1 MSSVIAIVGRPNVG
15 KSTLFNILTGS
26 KSAIVADSSGLTRDR
41 QYGNVKNSSLVLID
55 TGGISLEE
63 SDMSEAIK
71 SQTENAIQE
80 SDHIF
85 FIVDAIDGLLPL
97 DEVIADLLR
106 KQNKRITLIINKVD
120 NNKIDSYSN
129 EFDKLGFSESLKV
142 SSAHNIGFS
151 ELKTILNELEDSDEI
166 NESYS
171 FTETLKISIIGRPN
185 AGKSTLVNQL
195 LGEDRVLVSP
205 ISGTTRDS
213 IEVPYKSNSNEIT
226 LIDTAGMRRKRSIKD
241 ETEKFSVSKSVEAI
255 KKANVVILLIDSSE
269 NIVDQ
274 DIHLLGLTLTIG
286 RPVVIA
292 ANKLDIL
299 DKEKKIVLENNINRK
314 IRFAQYLKPHFI
326 SAKKGTG
333 VKKLLRKAE
342 EAYNTS
348 IKELDT
354 SALNKIL
361 KDAVFNQQPS
371 MSGRFRPKLR
381 YVHAGGKNP
390 PKIVIHG
397 NNLKELKDS
406 YTKYLENFFREK
418 LNLGETPLSIRYK
431 EQSNPFRN
439 KPNKLTD
446 RQIKK
451 RKRIVKRRKK

>member
-26 KSAIVADSSGLTRDR
+26 RSAIVADFSGLTRDR
-41 QYGNVKNSSLVLID
+41 KYGNVKDSSLVLID
-55 TGGISLEE
+55 TGGISMED

-71 SQTENAIQE
+71 KQTENAIE
-80 SDHIF
+80 EADSIF
-85 FIVDAIDGLLPL
+85 FIVDAIEGLLPL

-120 NNKIDSYSN
+120 NNKIESYST
-129 EFDKLGFSESLKV
+129 EFDKLGFAESIKV
-142 SSAHNIGFS
+142 SAAHNIGLS
-151 ELKTILNELEDSDEI
+151 DIRTILNDFEDSEEVI
-166 NESYS
+166 ESS
-171 FTETLKISIIGRPN
+171 ISTDSLKISIIGRPN

-195 LGEDRVLVSP
+195 LGEERVLVSP
-205 ISGTTRDS
+205 ESGTTRDS
-213 IEVPYKSNSNEIT
+213 IEVPLKANSKEIT
-226 LIDTAGMRRKRSIKD
+226 LIDTAGMRRKRSIKE
-241 ETEKFSVSKSVEAI
+241 ETEKFSVSKSVESI
-255 KKANVVILLIDSSE
+255 KKANVVILLLDSSE
-269 NIVDQ
+269 DIVDQ

-299 DKEKKIVLENNINRK
+299 SKERKVELENNINRK
-314 IRFAQYLKPHFI
+314 IRFAQYLEPHFI

-342 EAYNTS
+342 KAYNTS

-354 SALNKIL
+354 SVLNKVL
-361 KDAVFNQQPS
+361 KEAVFNQQPS

-406 YTKYLENFFREK
+406 YTKYLENFFRNK
-418 LNLGETPLSIRYK
+418 LSLGETPLSILYK
-431 EQSNPFRN
+431 EQSNPFKN

>member
-120 NNKIDSYSN
+120 NNKIDSYSS

-151 ELKTILNELEDSDEI
+151 ELKTILNELEDSDVI

>member
-26 KSAIVADSSGLTRDR
+26 RSAIVADFSGLTRDR
-41 QYGNVKNSSLVLID
+41 KYGNVKDSTLVLID
-55 TGGISLEE
+55 TGGISMED

-71 SQTENAIQE
+71 KQTENAIE
-80 SDHIF
+80 EADSIF
-85 FIVDAIDGLLPL
+85 FIVDAIEGLLPL
-97 DEVIADLLR
+97 DEVIADSLR

-120 NNKIDSYSN
+120 NNKIESYST
-129 EFDKLGFSESLKV
+129 EFDKLGFTESIRV
-142 SSAHNIGFS
+142 SAAHNIGLS
-151 ELKTILNELEDSDEI
+151 DIRSTLNDFEDSEEVI
-166 NESYS
+166 ESS
-171 FTETLKISIIGRPN
+171 ISTDSLKISIIGRPN

-195 LGEDRVLVSP
+195 LGEERVLVSP
-205 ISGTTRDS
+205 ESGTTRDS
-213 IEVPYKSNSNEIT
+213 IEVPLKANSKEIT
-226 LIDTAGMRRKRSIKD
+226 LIDTAGMRRKRSIKE
-241 ETEKFSVSKSVEAI
+241 ETEKFSVSKSVESI
-255 KKANVVILLIDSSE
+255 KKANVVILLLDSSE
-269 NIVDQ
+269 DIVDQ

-299 DKEKKIVLENNINRK
+299 TKERKVELENNINRK
-314 IRFAQYLKPHFI
+314 IRFAQYLEPHFI

-342 EAYNTS
+342 KAYNTS

-354 SALNKIL
+354 SILNKVL
-361 KDAVFNQQPS
+361 KEAVFNQQPS

-406 YTKYLENFFREK
+406 YTKYLENFFRNK
-418 LNLGETPLSIRYK
+418 LSLGETPLSILYK
-431 EQSNPFRN
+431 EQSNPFKN

>member
-26 KSAIVADSSGLTRDR
+26 RSAIVADFSGLTRDR
-41 QYGNVKNSSLVLID
+41 KYGNVKDSSLVLID
-55 TGGISLEE
+55 TGGISMED

-71 SQTENAIQE
+71 KQTENAIE
-80 SDHIF
+80 EADSIF
-85 FIVDAIDGLLPL
+85 FIVDAIEGLLPL
-97 DEVIADLLR
+97 DEEIADLLR

-120 NNKIDSYSN
+120 NNKIESYSM
-129 EFDKLGFSESLKV
+129 EFDKLGFTESIRV
-142 SSAHNIGFS
+142 SAAHNIGLS
-151 ELKTILNELEDSDEI
+151 DIRSTLNDFEDSEEVI
-166 NESYS
+166 ESS
-171 FTETLKISIIGRPN
+171 ISTDSLKISIIGRPN

-195 LGEDRVLVSP
+195 LGEERVLVSP
-205 ISGTTRDS
+205 ESGTTRDS
-213 IEVPYKSNSNEIT
+213 IEVPLKANLKEIT
-226 LIDTAGMRRKRSIKD
+226 LIDTAGIRRKRSIKE
-241 ETEKFSVSKSVEAI
+241 ETEKFSVSKSVESI
-255 KKANVVILLIDSSE
+255 KKANVVILLLDSSE
-269 NIVDQ
+269 DIVDQ

-299 DKEKKIVLENNINRK
+299 TKERKVELENNINRK
-314 IRFAQYLKPHFI
+314 IRFAQYLEPHFI

-342 EAYNTS
+342 KAYNTS

-354 SALNKIL
+354 SVLNKVL
-361 KDAVFNQQPS
+361 KEAVFNQQPS

-406 YTKYLENFFREK
+406 YTKYLENFFRNK
-418 LNLGETPLSIRYK
+418 LSLGETPLSILYK
-431 EQSNPFRN
+431 EQSNPFKN

>member
-26 KSAIVADSSGLTRDR
+26 RSAIVADFSGLTRDR
-41 QYGNVKNSSLVLID
+41 KYGNVKDSTLVLID
-55 TGGISLEE
+55 TGGISMED

-71 SQTENAIQE
+71 KQTENAIE
-80 SDHIF
+80 EADSIF
-85 FIVDAIDGLLPL
+85 FIVDAIEGLLPL
-97 DEVIADLLR
+97 DEVIADSLR
-106 KQNKRITLIINKVD
+106 KQNKRITLIVNKVD
-120 NNKIDSYSN
+120 NNKIESYST
-129 EFDKLGFSESLKV
+129 EFDKLGFTESIRV
-142 SSAHNIGFS
+142 SAAHNIGLS
-151 ELKTILNELEDSDEI
+151 DIRSTLNDFEDSEEVI
-166 NESYS
+166 ESS
-171 FTETLKISIIGRPN
+171 ISTDSLKISIIGRPN

-195 LGEDRVLVSP
+195 LGEERVLVSP
-205 ISGTTRDS
+205 ESGTTRDS
-213 IEVPYKSNSNEIT
+213 IEVPMKANSKEIT
-226 LIDTAGMRRKRSIKD
+226 LIDTAGMRRKRSIKE
-241 ETEKFSVSKSVEAI
+241 ETEKFSVSKSVESI
-255 KKANVVILLIDSSE
+255 KKANVVILLLDSSE
-269 NIVDQ
+269 DIVDQ

-299 DKEKKIVLENNINRK
+299 TKERKVELENNINRK
-314 IRFAQYLKPHFI
+314 IRFAQYLEPHFI

-342 EAYNTS
+342 KAYNTS

-354 SALNKIL
+354 SVLNKVL
-361 KDAVFNQQPS
+361 KEAVFNQQPS

-406 YTKYLENFFREK
+406 YTKYLENFFRSK
-418 LNLGETPLSIRYK
+418 LRLGETPLSILYK
-431 EQSNPFRN
+431 EQSNPFKN

>member
-26 KSAIVADSSGLTRDR
+26 RSAIVADFSGLTRDR
-41 QYGNVKNSSLVLID
+41 KYGNVKDSSLVLID
-55 TGGISLEE
+55 TGGISMEDT
-63 SDMSEAIK
+63 DMSEAIK
-71 SQTENAIQE
+71 KQTENAIE
-80 SDHIF
+80 EADSIF
-85 FIVDAIDGLLPL
+85 FIVDAIEGLLPL

-120 NNKIDSYSN
+120 NNKIEGYST
-129 EFDKLGFSESLKV
+129 EFDKLGFAETIRV
-142 SSAHNIGFS
+142 SAAHNIGLS
-151 ELKTILNELEDSDEI
+151 DIRTILNDFEDSQEVI
-166 NESYS
+166 ESS
-171 FTETLKISIIGRPN
+171 ISTDSLKISIIGRPN

-195 LGEDRVLVSP
+195 LGEERVLVSP
-205 ISGTTRDS
+205 ESGTTRDS
-213 IEVPYKSNSNEIT
+213 IEVPLKANSKEIT
-226 LIDTAGMRRKRSIKD
+226 LIDTAGMRRKRSIKE
-241 ETEKFSVSKSVEAI
+241 ETEKFSVSKSVESI
-255 KKANVVILLIDSSE
+255 KKANVVILLLDSSE
-269 NIVDQ
+269 DIVDQ

-299 DKEKKIVLENNINRK
+299 SKERKVELENNINRK
-314 IRFAQYLKPHFI
+314 IRFAQYLEPHFI

-342 EAYNTS
+342 RAYNTS

-354 SALNKIL
+354 SVLNKVL
-361 KDAVFNQQPS
+361 KEAVFNQQPS

-381 YVHAGGKNP
+381 YAHAGGKNP

-406 YTKYLENFFREK
+406 YTKYLENFFRNK
-418 LNLGETPLSIRYK
+418 LSLGETPLSILYK
-431 EQSNPFRN
+431 EQSNPFKN

>member
-26 KSAIVADSSGLTRDR
+26 RSAIVADFSGLTRDR
-41 QYGNVKNSSLVLID
+41 KYGNVKDSSLVLID
-55 TGGISLEE
+55 TGGISMED
-63 SDMSEAIK
+63 SDMSEAIEK
-71 SQTENAIQE
+71 QTENAIE
-80 SDHIF
+80 EADSIF
-85 FIVDAIDGLLPL
+85 FIVDAIEGLLPL

-120 NNKIDSYSN
+120 NNKIESYST
-129 EFDKLGFSESLKV
+129 EFDKLGFTESIRV
-142 SSAHNIGFS
+142 SAAHNIGLS
-151 ELKTILNELEDSDEI
+151 DIRSTLNDFEDSEEVI
-166 NESYS
+166 ESS
-171 FTETLKISIIGRPN
+171 ISTDSLKISIIGRPN

-195 LGEDRVLVSP
+195 LGEERVLVSP
-205 ISGTTRDS
+205 ESGTTRDS
-213 IEVPYKSNSNEIT
+213 IEVPLKANSKEIT
-226 LIDTAGMRRKRSIKD
+226 LIDTAGMRRKRSIKE
-241 ETEKFSVSKSVEAI
+241 ETEKFSVSKSVESI
-255 KKANVVILLIDSSE
+255 KKANVVILLLDSSE
-269 NIVDQ
+269 DIVDQ

-299 DKEKKIVLENNINRK
+299 TKERKVELENNINRK
-314 IRFAQYLKPHFI
+314 IRFAQYLEPHFI

-342 EAYNTS
+342 KAYNTS

-354 SALNKIL
+354 SVLNKVL
-361 KDAVFNQQPS
+361 KEAVFNQQPS

-406 YTKYLENFFREK
+406 YTKYLENFFRNK
-418 LNLGETPLSIRYK
+418 LSLGETPLSILYK
-431 EQSNPFRN
+431 EQSNPFKN

>member
-26 KSAIVADSSGLTRDR
+26 RSAIVADFSGLTRDR
-41 QYGNVKNSSLVLID
+41 KYGNVKDSSLVLID
-55 TGGISLEE
+55 TGGISMEDT
-63 SDMSEAIK
+63 DMSEAIK
-71 SQTENAIQE
+71 KQTENAIE
-80 SDHIF
+80 EADSIF
-85 FIVDAIDGLLPL
+85 FIVDAIEGLLPL

-120 NNKIDSYSN
+120 NNKIEGYST
-129 EFDKLGFSESLKV
+129 EFDKLGFAETIRV
-142 SSAHNIGFS
+142 SAAHNIGLS
-151 ELKTILNELEDSDEI
+151 DIRTILNDFEDSQEVI
-166 NESYS
+166 ESS
-171 FTETLKISIIGRPN
+171 ISTDSLKISIIGRPN

-195 LGEDRVLVSP
+195 LGEERVLVSP
-205 ISGTTRDS
+205 ESGTTRDS
-213 IEVPYKSNSNEIT
+213 IEVPLKANSKEIT
-226 LIDTAGMRRKRSIKD
+226 LIDTAGMRRKRSIKE
-241 ETEKFSVSKSVEAI
+241 ETEKFSVSKSVESI
-255 KKANVVILLIDSSE
+255 KKANVVILLLDSSE
-269 NIVDQ
+269 DIVDQ
-274 DIHLLGLTLTIG
+274 DIHLLDLTLTIG

-299 DKEKKIVLENNINRK
+299 SKERKVELENNINRK
-314 IRFAQYLKPHFI
+314 IRFAQYLEPHFI

-342 EAYNTS
+342 KAYNTS

-354 SALNKIL
+354 SVLNKVL
-361 KDAVFNQQPS
+361 KEAVFNQQPS

-381 YVHAGGKNP
+381 YAHAGGKNP

-406 YTKYLENFFREK
+406 YTKYLENFFRNK
-418 LNLGETPLSIRYK
+418 LSLGETPLSILYK
-431 EQSNPFRN
+431 EQTNPFKN

>member
-1 MSSVIAIVGRPNVG
+1 MSSVIAIVGLPNVG

-120 NNKIDSYSN
+120 NNKIDSYSS

-166 NESYS
+166 NESFS

>member
-26 KSAIVADSSGLTRDR
+26 RSAIVADFSGLTRDR
-41 QYGNVKNSSLVLID
+41 KYGNVKDSSLVLID
-55 TGGISLEE
+55 TGGISMEDT
-63 SDMSEAIK
+63 DMSEAIK
-71 SQTENAIQE
+71 KQTENAIE
-80 SDHIF
+80 EADSIF
-85 FIVDAIDGLLPL
+85 FIVDAIEGLLPL

-120 NNKIDSYSN
+120 NNKIEGYST
-129 EFDKLGFSESLKV
+129 EFDKLGFAETIRV
-142 SSAHNIGFS
+142 SAAHNIGLS
-151 ELKTILNELEDSDEI
+151 DIRTILNDFEDSQEVI
-166 NESYS
+166 ESS
-171 FTETLKISIIGRPN
+171 ISTDSLKISIIGRPN

-195 LGEDRVLVSP
+195 LGEERVLVSP
-205 ISGTTRDS
+205 ESGTTRDS
-213 IEVPYKSNSNEIT
+213 IEVPLKANSKEIT
-226 LIDTAGMRRKRSIKD
+226 LIDTAGMRRKRSIKE
-241 ETEKFSVSKSVEAI
+241 ETEKFSVSKSVESI
-255 KKANVVILLIDSSE
+255 KKANVVILLLDSSE
-269 NIVDQ
+269 DIVDQ

-299 DKEKKIVLENNINRK
+299 SKERKVELENNINRK
-314 IRFAQYLKPHFI
+314 IRFAQYLEPHFI

-342 EAYNTS
+342 KAYNTS

-354 SALNKIL
+354 SVLNKVL
-361 KDAVFNQQPS
+361 KEAVFNQQPS

-381 YVHAGGKNP
+381 YAHAGGKNP

-406 YTKYLENFFREK
+406 YTKYLENFFRNK
-418 LNLGETPLSIRYK
+418 LSLGETPLSILYK
-431 EQSNPFRN
+431 EQSNPFKN

-451 RKRIVKRRKK
+451 RKRLVKRKKK

>member
-26 KSAIVADSSGLTRDR
+26 RSAIVADFSGLTRDR
-41 QYGNVKNSSLVLID
+41 KYGNVKDSTLVLID
-55 TGGISLEE
+55 TGGISMED

-71 SQTENAIQE
+71 KQTENAIE
-80 SDHIF
+80 EADSIF
-85 FIVDAIDGLLPL
+85 FIVDAIEGLLPL
-97 DEVIADLLR
+97 DEVIADSLR

-120 NNKIDSYSN
+120 NNKIESYST
-129 EFDKLGFSESLKV
+129 EFDKLGFTESIRV
-142 SSAHNIGFS
+142 SAAHNIGLS
-151 ELKTILNELEDSDEI
+151 DIRSTLNDFEDSEEVI
-166 NESYS
+166 ESS
-171 FTETLKISIIGRPN
+171 ISTDSLKISIIGRPN

-195 LGEDRVLVSP
+195 LGEERVLVSP
-205 ISGTTRDS
+205 ESGTTRDS
-213 IEVPYKSNSNEIT
+213 IEVPLKANSKEIT
-226 LIDTAGMRRKRSIKD
+226 LIDTAGMRRKRSIKE
-241 ETEKFSVSKSVEAI
+241 ETEKFSVSKSVESI
-255 KKANVVILLIDSSE
+255 KKANVVILLLDSSE
-269 NIVDQ
+269 DIVDQ

-299 DKEKKIVLENNINRK
+299 TKERKVELENNINRK
-314 IRFAQYLKPHFI
+314 IRFAQYLEPHFI

-342 EAYNTS
+342 KAYNTS

-354 SALNKIL
+354 SVLNKVL
-361 KDAVFNQQPS
+361 KEAVFNQQPS

-406 YTKYLENFFREK
+406 YTKYLENFFRNK
-418 LNLGETPLSIRYK
+418 LSLGETPLSILYK
-431 EQSNPFRN
+431 EQSNPFKN

-451 RKRIVKRRKK
+451 RKRLVKRRTK

>member
-26 KSAIVADSSGLTRDR
+26 RSAIVADFSGLTRDR
-41 QYGNVKNSSLVLID
+41 KYGNVKDSSLVLID
-55 TGGISLEE
+55 TGGISMED

-71 SQTENAIQE
+71 KQTENAIE
-80 SDHIF
+80 EADSIF
-85 FIVDAIDGLLPL
+85 FIVDAIEGLLPL

-120 NNKIDSYSN
+120 NNKIESYSA
-129 EFDKLGFSESLKV
+129 EFDKLGFTESIKV
-142 SSAHNIGFS
+142 SAAHNIGLS
-151 ELKTILNELEDSDEI
+151 DIRTMLNDLEDSEEVI
-166 NESYS
+166 ESS
-171 FTETLKISIIGRPN
+171 VSTDSLKISIIGRPN

-195 LGEDRVLVSP
+195 LGEERVLVSP
-205 ISGTTRDS
+205 ESGTTRDS
-213 IEVPYKSNSNEIT
+213 IEVPFKSNSKEIT
-226 LIDTAGMRRKRSIKD
+226 LIDTAGMRRKRSIKE
-241 ETEKFSVSKSVEAI
+241 ETEKFSVSKSVESI
-255 KKANVVILLIDSSE
+255 KKANVVILLLDSSE

-299 DKEKKIVLENNINRK
+299 SEERKIELENNINRK
-314 IRFAQYLKPHFI
+314 IRFAQYLEPHFI

-342 EAYNTS
+342 KAYYTS

-354 SALNKIL
+354 SVLNKVL
-361 KDAVFNQQPS
+361 KEAVFNQQPS

-381 YVHAGGKNP
+381 YAHAGGKNP

-406 YTKYLENFFREK
+406 YTKYLENFFRNK
-418 LNLGETPLSIRYK
+418 LSLGETPLAILYK
-431 EQSNPFRN
+431 EQSNPFKN

>member
-26 KSAIVADSSGLTRDR
+26 RSAIVADFSGLTRDR
-41 QYGNVKNSSLVLID
+41 KYGNVKDSSLVLID
-55 TGGISLEE
+55 TGGISMEDT
-63 SDMSEAIK
+63 DMSEAIK
-71 SQTENAIQE
+71 KQTENAIE
-80 SDHIF
+80 EADSIF
-85 FIVDAIDGLLPL
+85 FIVDAIEGLLPL

-120 NNKIDSYSN
+120 NNKIEGYST
-129 EFDKLGFSESLKV
+129 EFDKLGFAETIRV
-142 SSAHNIGFS
+142 SAAHNIGLS
-151 ELKTILNELEDSDEI
+151 DIRTILNDFEDSQEVI
-166 NESYS
+166 ESS
-171 FTETLKISIIGRPN
+171 ISTDSLKISIIGRPN

-195 LGEDRVLVSP
+195 LGEERVLVSP
-205 ISGTTRDS
+205 ESGTTRDS
-213 IEVPYKSNSNEIT
+213 IEVPLKANSKEIT
-226 LIDTAGMRRKRSIKD
+226 LIDTAGMRRKRSIKE
-241 ETEKFSVSKSVEAI
+241 ETEKFSVSKSVESI
-255 KKANVVILLIDSSE
+255 KKANVVILLLDSSE
-269 NIVDQ
+269 DIVDQ

-299 DKEKKIVLENNINRK
+299 SKERKVELENNINRK
-314 IRFAQYLKPHFI
+314 IRFAQYLEPHFI

-342 EAYNTS
+342 KAYNTS

-354 SALNKIL
+354 SVLNKVL
-361 KDAVFNQQPS
+361 KEAVFNQQPS

-381 YVHAGGKNP
+381 YAHAGGKNP

-406 YTKYLENFFREK
+406 YTKYLENFFRNK
-418 LNLGETPLSIRYK
+418 LSLGETPLSILYK
-431 EQSNPFRN
+431 EQSNPFKN

>member
-26 KSAIVADSSGLTRDR
+26 RSAIVADFSGLTRDR
-41 QYGNVKNSSLVLID
+41 KYGNIKDSSLVLID
-55 TGGISLEE
+55 TGGISMEDT
-63 SDMSEAIK
+63 DMSEAIK
-71 SQTENAIQE
+71 KQTENAIE
-80 SDHIF
+80 EADSIF
-85 FIVDAIDGLLPL
+85 FIVDAIEGLLPL

-120 NNKIDSYSN
+120 NNKIEGYST
-129 EFDKLGFSESLKV
+129 EFDKLGFAETIRV
-142 SSAHNIGFS
+142 SAAHNIGLS
-151 ELKTILNELEDSDEI
+151 DIRTILNDFEDSQEVI
-166 NESYS
+166 ESS
-171 FTETLKISIIGRPN
+171 ISTDSLKISIIGRPN

-195 LGEDRVLVSP
+195 LGEERVLVSP
-205 ISGTTRDS
+205 ESGTTRDS
-213 IEVPYKSNSNEIT
+213 IEVPLKANSKEIT
-226 LIDTAGMRRKRSIKD
+226 LIDTAGMRRKRSIKE
-241 ETEKFSVSKSVEAI
+241 ETEKFSVSKSVESI
-255 KKANVVILLIDSSE
+255 KKANVVILLLDSSE
-269 NIVDQ
+269 DIVDQ

-299 DKEKKIVLENNINRK
+299 SKERKIELENNINRK
-314 IRFAQYLKPHFI
+314 IRFAQYLEPHFI

-342 EAYNTS
+342 KAYNTS

-354 SALNKIL
+354 SVLNKVL
-361 KDAVFNQQPS
+361 KEAVFNQQPS

-381 YVHAGGKNP
+381 YAHAGGKNP

-406 YTKYLENFFREK
+406 YTKYLENFFRNK
-418 LNLGETPLSIRYK
+418 LSLGETPLSILYK
-431 EQSNPFRN
+431 EQTNPFKN

>member
-120 NNKIDSYSN
+120 NNKIDSYSS

-166 NESYS
+166 IESFS

-185 AGKSTLVNQL
+185 A
-195 LGEDRVLVSP
+195 VSP

>member
-26 KSAIVADSSGLTRDR
+26 RSAIVADFSGLTRDR
-41 QYGNVKNSSLVLID
+41 KYGNVKDSTLVLID
-55 TGGISLEE
+55 TGGISMED

-71 SQTENAIQE
+71 KQTENAIE
-80 SDHIF
+80 EADSIF
-85 FIVDAIDGLLPL
+85 FIVDAIEGLLPL
-97 DEVIADLLR
+97 DEVIADSLR

-120 NNKIDSYSN
+120 NNKIESYST
-129 EFDKLGFSESLKV
+129 EFDKLGFTESIRV
-142 SSAHNIGFS
+142 SAAHNIGLS
-151 ELKTILNELEDSDEI
+151 DIRSTLNDFEDSEEVI
-166 NESYS
+166 ESS
-171 FTETLKISIIGRPN
+171 ISTDSLKISIIGRPN

-195 LGEDRVLVSP
+195 LGEERVLVSP
-205 ISGTTRDS
+205 ESGTTRDS
-213 IEVPYKSNSNEIT
+213 IEEPLKANSKEIT
-226 LIDTAGMRRKRSIKD
+226 LIDTAGMRRKRSIKE
-241 ETEKFSVSKSVEAI
+241 ETEKFSVSKSVESI
-255 KKANVVILLIDSSE
+255 KKANVVILLLDSSE
-269 NIVDQ
+269 DIVDQ

-299 DKEKKIVLENNINRK
+299 TKERKVELENNINRK
-314 IRFAQYLKPHFI
+314 IRFAQYLEPHFI

-342 EAYNTS
+342 KAYNTS

-354 SALNKIL
+354 SVLNKVL
-361 KDAVFNQQPS
+361 KEAVFNQQPS

-406 YTKYLENFFREK
+406 YTKYLENFFRNK
-418 LNLGETPLSIRYK
+418 LSLGETPLSILYK
-431 EQSNPFRN
+431 EQSNPFKN

>member
-26 KSAIVADSSGLTRDR
+26 RSAIVADFSGLTRDR
-41 QYGNVKNSSLVLID
+41 KYGNVKDSSLVLID
-55 TGGISLEE
+55 TGGISMEDT
-63 SDMSEAIK
+63 DMSEAIK
-71 SQTENAIQE
+71 KQTENAIE
-80 SDHIF
+80 EADSIF
-85 FIVDAIDGLLPL
+85 FIVDAIEGLLPL

-120 NNKIDSYSN
+120 NNKIESYST
-129 EFDKLGFSESLKV
+129 EFDKLGFAETIRV
-142 SSAHNIGFS
+142 SAAHNIGLS
-151 ELKTILNELEDSDEI
+151 DIRTILNDFEDSQEVI
-166 NESYS
+166 ESS
-171 FTETLKISIIGRPN
+171 ISTDSLKISIIGRPN

-195 LGEDRVLVSP
+195 LGEERVLVSP
-205 ISGTTRDS
+205 ESGTTRDS
-213 IEVPYKSNSNEIT
+213 IEVPLKANSKEMT
-226 LIDTAGMRRKRSIKD
+226 LIDTAGMRRKRSIKE
-241 ETEKFSVSKSVEAI
+241 ETEKFSVSKSVESI
-255 KKANVVILLIDSSE
+255 KKANVVILLLDSSE
-269 NIVDQ
+269 DIVDQ

-299 DKEKKIVLENNINRK
+299 SKERKVELENNINRK
-314 IRFAQYLKPHFI
+314 IRFAQYLEPHFI

-342 EAYNTS
+342 KAYNTS
-348 IKELDT
+348 IKDLDT
-354 SALNKIL
+354 SVLNKVL
-361 KDAVFNQQPS
+361 KEAVFNQQPS

-381 YVHAGGKNP
+381 YAHAGGKNP

-406 YTKYLENFFREK
+406 YTKYLENFFRNK
-418 LNLGETPLSIRYK
+418 LSLGETPLSILYK
-431 EQSNPFRN
+431 EQSNPFKN

>member
-26 KSAIVADSSGLTRDR
+26 RSAIVADFSGLTRDR
-41 QYGNVKNSSLVLID
+41 KYGNVKDSSLVLID
-55 TGGISLEE
+55 TGGISMEDT
-63 SDMSEAIK
+63 DMSEAIK
-71 SQTENAIQE
+71 KQTENAIE
-80 SDHIF
+80 EADSIF
-85 FIVDAIDGLLPL
+85 FIVDAIEGLLPL

-120 NNKIDSYSN
+120 NNKIEGYST
-129 EFDKLGFSESLKV
+129 EFDKLGFAETIRV
-142 SSAHNIGFS
+142 SAAHNIGLS
-151 ELKTILNELEDSDEI
+151 VIRTILNDFEDSQEVI
-166 NESYS
+166 ESS
-171 FTETLKISIIGRPN
+171 ISTDSLKISIIGRPN

-195 LGEDRVLVSP
+195 LGEERVLVSP
-205 ISGTTRDS
+205 ESGTTRDS
-213 IEVPYKSNSNEIT
+213 IEVPLKANSKEIT
-226 LIDTAGMRRKRSIKD
+226 LIDTAGMRRKRSIKE
-241 ETEKFSVSKSVEAI
+241 ETEKFSVSKSVESI
-255 KKANVVILLIDSSE
+255 KKANVVILLLDSSE
-269 NIVDQ
+269 DIVDQ
-274 DIHLLGLTLTIG
+274 DMHLLGLTLTIG

-299 DKEKKIVLENNINRK
+299 SKERKVELENNINRK
-314 IRFAQYLKPHFI
+314 IRFAQYLEPHFI

-342 EAYNTS
+342 KAYNTS

-354 SALNKIL
+354 SVLNKVL
-361 KDAVFNQQPS
+361 KEAVFNQQPS

-381 YVHAGGKNP
+381 YAHAGGKNP

-406 YTKYLENFFREK
+406 YTKYLENFFRNK
-418 LNLGETPLSIRYK
+418 LSLGETPLSILYK
-431 EQSNPFRN
+431 EQSNPFKN

>member
-26 KSAIVADSSGLTRDR
+26 RSAIVADFSGLTRDR
-41 QYGNVKNSSLVLID
+41 KYGNVKDSSLVLID
-55 TGGISLEE
+55 TGGISMED

-71 SQTENAIQE
+71 KQTENAIE
-80 SDHIF
+80 EADSIF
-85 FIVDAIDGLLPL
+85 FIVDAIEGLLPL

-120 NNKIDSYSN
+120 NNKIESYST
-129 EFDKLGFSESLKV
+129 EFDKLGFTESIRV
-142 SSAHNIGFS
+142 SAAHNIGLS
-151 ELKTILNELEDSDEI
+151 DIRSTLNDFEDSEEVI
-166 NESYS
+166 ESS
-171 FTETLKISIIGRPN
+171 ISTDSLKISIIGRPN

-195 LGEDRVLVSP
+195 LGEERVLVSP
-205 ISGTTRDS
+205 ESGTTRDS
-213 IEVPYKSNSNEIT
+213 IEVPLKANSKEIT
-226 LIDTAGMRRKRSIKD
+226 LIDTAGMRRKRSIKE
-241 ETEKFSVSKSVEAI
+241 ETEKFSVSKSVESI
-255 KKANVVILLIDSSE
+255 KKANVVILLLDSSE
-269 NIVDQ
+269 DIVDQ

-299 DKEKKIVLENNINRK
+299 TKERKVELENNINRK
-314 IRFAQYLKPHFI
+314 IRFAQYLEPHFI

-342 EAYNTS
+342 KAYNTS

-354 SALNKIL
+354 SVLNKIL
-361 KDAVFNQQPS
+361 KEAVFNQQPS

-381 YVHAGGKNP
+381 YAHAGGKNP

-406 YTKYLENFFREK
+406 YTKYLENFFRNK
-418 LNLGETPLSIRYK
+418 LSLGETPLSILYK
-431 EQSNPFRN
+431 EQSNPFKN

>member
-26 KSAIVADSSGLTRDR
+26 RSAIVADFSGLTRDR
-41 QYGNVKNSSLVLID
+41 KYGNVKDSSLVLID
-55 TGGISLEE
+55 TGGISMED

-71 SQTENAIQE
+71 KQTENAIE
-80 SDHIF
+80 EADSIF
-85 FIVDAIDGLLPL
+85 FIVDAIEGLLPL

-120 NNKIDSYSN
+120 NNKIESYST
-129 EFDKLGFSESLKV
+129 EFDKLGFTESIRV
-142 SSAHNIGFS
+142 SAAHNIGLS
-151 ELKTILNELEDSDEI
+151 DIRSTLNDFEDSEEVI
-166 NESYS
+166 ESS
-171 FTETLKISIIGRPN
+171 ISTDSLKISIIGRPN

-195 LGEDRVLVSP
+195 LGEERVLVSP
-205 ISGTTRDS
+205 ESGTTRDS
-213 IEVPYKSNSNEIT
+213 IEVPLKANSKEIT
-226 LIDTAGMRRKRSIKD
+226 LIDTAGMRRKRSIKE
-241 ETEKFSVSKSVEAI
+241 ETEKFSVSKSVESI
-255 KKANVVILLIDSSE
+255 KKANVVILLLDSSE
-269 NIVDQ
+269 DIVDQ

-299 DKEKKIVLENNINRK
+299 TKERKVELENNINRK
-314 IRFAQYLKPHFI
+314 IRFAQYLEPHFI

-342 EAYNTS
+342 KAYNTS

-354 SALNKIL
+354 SVLNKVL
-361 KDAVFNQQPS
+361 KEAVFNQQPS

-406 YTKYLENFFREK
+406 YTKYLENFFRNK
-418 LNLGETPLSIRYK
+418 LSLGETPLSILYK
-431 EQSNPFRN
+431 EQSNPFKN

-451 RKRIVKRRKK
+451 RKRLVKRRTK

>member
-26 KSAIVADSSGLTRDR
+26 RSAIVADFSGLTRDR
-41 QYGNVKNSSLVLID
+41 KYGNVKDSSLVLID
-55 TGGISLEE
+55 TGGISMEDT
-63 SDMSEAIK
+63 DMSEAIK
-71 SQTENAIQE
+71 KQTENAIE
-80 SDHIF
+80 EADSIF
-85 FIVDAIDGLLPL
+85 FIVDAIEGLLPL

-120 NNKIDSYSN
+120 NNKIEGYST
-129 EFDKLGFSESLKV
+129 EFDKLGFAETIRV
-142 SSAHNIGFS
+142 SAAHNIGLS
-151 ELKTILNELEDSDEI
+151 VIRTILNDFEDSQEVI
-166 NESYS
+166 ESS
-171 FTETLKISIIGRPN
+171 ISTDSLKISIIGRPN

-195 LGEDRVLVSP
+195 LGEERVLVSP
-205 ISGTTRDS
+205 ESGTTRDS
-213 IEVPYKSNSNEIT
+213 IEVPLKANSKEIT
-226 LIDTAGMRRKRSIKD
+226 LIDTAGMRRKRSIKE
-241 ETEKFSVSKSVEAI
+241 ETEKFSVSKSVESI
-255 KKANVVILLIDSSE
+255 KKANVVILLLDSSE
-269 NIVDQ
+269 DIVDQ

-299 DKEKKIVLENNINRK
+299 SKERKVELENNINRK
-314 IRFAQYLKPHFI
+314 IRFAQYLEPHFI

-342 EAYNTS
+342 KAYNTS

-354 SALNKIL
+354 SVLNKVL
-361 KDAVFNQQPS
+361 KEAVFNQQPS

-381 YVHAGGKNP
+381 YAHAGGKNP

-406 YTKYLENFFREK
+406 YTKYLENFFRNK
-418 LNLGETPLSIRYK
+418 LSLGETPLSILYK
-431 EQSNPFRN
+431 EQSNPFKN

>member
-26 KSAIVADSSGLTRDR
+26 RSAIVADFSGLTRDR
-41 QYGNVKNSSLVLID
+41 KYGNVKDSSLVLID
-55 TGGISLEE
+55 TGGISMED

-71 SQTENAIQE
+71 KQTENAIE
-80 SDHIF
+80 EADSIF
-85 FIVDAIDGLLPL
+85 FIVDAIEGLLPL
-97 DEVIADLLR
+97 DEVIADSLR

-120 NNKIDSYSN
+120 NNKIESYST
-129 EFDKLGFSESLKV
+129 EFDKLGFTESLRV
-142 SSAHNIGFS
+142 SAAHNIGLS
-151 ELKTILNELEDSDEI
+151 DIRSTLNDFEDSEEVI
-166 NESYS
+166 ESS
-171 FTETLKISIIGRPN
+171 ISKDSLKISIIGRPN

-195 LGEDRVLVSP
+195 LGEERVLVSP
-205 ISGTTRDS
+205 ESGTTRDS
-213 IEVPYKSNSNEIT
+213 IEVPLKANSKEIT
-226 LIDTAGMRRKRSIKD
+226 LIDTAGMRRKRSIKE
-241 ETEKFSVSKSVEAI
+241 ETEKFSVSKSVESI
-255 KKANVVILLIDSSE
+255 KKANVVILLLDSSE
-269 NIVDQ
+269 DIVDQ

-299 DKEKKIVLENNINRK
+299 TKERKVELENNINRK
-314 IRFAQYLKPHFI
+314 IRFAQYLEPHFI

-342 EAYNTS
+342 KAYNTS

-354 SALNKIL
+354 SVLNKVL

-406 YTKYLENFFREK
+406 YTKYLENFFRNK
-418 LNLGETPLSIRYK
+418 LSLGETPLSILYK
-431 EQSNPFRN
+431 EQSNPFKN

>member
-26 KSAIVADSSGLTRDR
+26 KSAIVADFSGLTRDR
-41 QYGNVKNSSLVLID
+41 KYGNVKDSSLVLID
-55 TGGISLEE
+55 TGGISLED

-71 SQTENAIQE
+71 KQTESAIE
-80 SDHIF
+80 EADSIF
-85 FIVDAIDGLLPL
+85 FIVDAIEGLLPL
-97 DEVIADLLR
+97 DEVIADSLR
-106 KQNKRITLIINKVD
+106 KQNKRITLVINKVD
-120 NNKIDSYSN
+120 NNKIENYSS
-129 EFDKLGFSESLKV
+129 EFDKLGFTESIKV
-142 SSAHNIGFS
+142 SAAHNMGISDIRTTLHDF
-151 ELKTILNELEDSDEI
+151 EDSEELI
-166 NESYS
+166 ESS
-171 FTETLKISIIGRPN
+171 VSTDSLKISIIGRPN

-205 ISGTTRDS
+205 ESGTTRDS
-213 IEVPYKSNSNEIT
+213 IEVPLKTNSKEIT
-226 LIDTAGMRRKRSIKD
+226 LIDTAGMRRKRSIKE
-241 ETEKFSVSKSVEAI
+241 ETEKFSVSKSVESI
-255 KKANVVILLIDSSE
+255 KKANVVILLLDSSE
-269 NIVDQ
+269 DIVDQ
-274 DIHLLGLTLTIG
+274 DIHLLGLALTIG

-299 DKEKKIVLENNINRK
+299 SKERKVELENNINRK
-314 IRFAQYLKPHFI
+314 IRFAQYLEPHFI

-342 EAYNTS
+342 KAYKKS

-354 SALNKIL
+354 SVLNKVL
-361 KDAVFNQQPS
+361 KAAVFNQQPS

-381 YVHAGGKNP
+381 YAHAGGKNP

-406 YTKYLENFFREK
+406 YTKYLENFFRNK
-418 LNLGETPLSIRYK
+418 LGLGETPLSILYK
-431 EQSNPFRN
+431 EQSNPFKN

>member
-26 KSAIVADSSGLTRDR
+26 KSAIVADFSGLTRDR
-41 QYGNVKNSSLVLID
+41 KYGNVKDSSLVLID
-55 TGGISLEE
+55 TGGISMED

-71 SQTENAIQE
+71 KQTENAIE
-80 SDHIF
+80 EADSIF
-85 FIVDAIDGLLPL
+85 FIVDAIEGLLPL

-120 NNKIDSYSN
+120 NNKIESYST
-129 EFDKLGFSESLKV
+129 EFDKLGFTESIRV
-142 SSAHNIGFS
+142 SAAHNIGLS
-151 ELKTILNELEDSDEI
+151 DIRSTLNDFEDSEEVI
-166 NESYS
+166 ESS
-171 FTETLKISIIGRPN
+171 ISTDSLKISIIGRPN

-195 LGEDRVLVSP
+195 LGEERVLVSP
-205 ISGTTRDS
+205 ESGTTRDS
-213 IEVPYKSNSNEIT
+213 IEVPLKANSKEIT
-226 LIDTAGMRRKRSIKD
+226 LIDTAGMRRKRSIKE
-241 ETEKFSVSKSVEAI
+241 ETEKFSVSKSVESI
-255 KKANVVILLIDSSE
+255 KKANVVILLLDSSE
-269 NIVDQ
+269 DIVDQ

-299 DKEKKIVLENNINRK
+299 TKERKVELENNINRK
-314 IRFAQYLKPHFI
+314 IRFAQYLEPHFI

-342 EAYNTS
+342 KAYNTS

-354 SALNKIL
+354 SVLNKVL
-361 KDAVFNQQPS
+361 KEAVFNQQPS

-406 YTKYLENFFREK
+406 YTKYLENFFRNK
-418 LNLGETPLSIRYK
+418 LSLGETPLSILYK
-431 EQSNPFRN
+431 EQSNPFKN

>member
-26 KSAIVADSSGLTRDR
+26 KSAIVADFSGLTRDR
-41 QYGNVKNSSLVLID
+41 KYGNVKDSSLVLID
-55 TGGISLEE
+55 TGGISMEDT
-63 SDMSEAIK
+63 DMSEAIK
-71 SQTENAIQE
+71 KQTENAIE
-80 SDHIF
+80 EADSIF
-85 FIVDAIDGLLPL
+85 FIVDAIEGLLPL

-120 NNKIDSYSN
+120 NNKIEAYST
-129 EFDKLGFSESLKV
+129 EFDELGFAETIRV
-142 SSAHNIGFS
+142 SAAHNIGLS
-151 ELKTILNELEDSDEI
+151 DIRATLNEFEDSEVIEPSISVD
-166 NESYS
+166 S
-171 FTETLKISIIGRPN
+171 LKISIIGRPN

-195 LGEDRVLVSP
+195 LGEERVLVSP
-205 ISGTTRDS
+205 ESGTTRDS
-213 IEVPYKSNSNEIT
+213 IEVPFKANSKEIT
-226 LIDTAGMRRKRSIKD
+226 LIDTAGMRRKRSIKE
-241 ETEKFSVSKSVEAI
+241 ETEKFSVSKSVESI
-255 KKANVVILLIDSSE
+255 KKANVVILLLDSSE
-269 NIVDQ
+269 DVVDQ

-299 DKEKKIVLENNINRK
+299 SKERKVELENNINRK
-314 IRFAQYLKPHFI
+314 IRFAQYLEPHFI

-342 EAYNTS
+342 KAYNTS

-354 SALNKIL
+354 SVLNKVL
-361 KDAVFNQQPS
+361 KEAVFNQQPS

-381 YVHAGGKNP
+381 YAHAGGKNP

-406 YTKYLENFFREK
+406 YTKYLENFFRNK
-418 LNLGETPLSIRYK
+418 LSLGETPLSILYK
-431 EQSNPFRN
+431 EQSNPFKN

>member
-63 SDMSEAIK
+63 NDMSEAIK

-120 NNKIDSYSN
+120 NNKIDSYSS

-166 NESYS
+166 NESFS

>member
-120 NNKIDSYSN
+120 NNKIDSYSS

-342 EAYNTS
+342 EAYNNS

>member
-26 KSAIVADSSGLTRDR
+26 RSAIVADFSGLTRDR
-41 QYGNVKNSSLVLID
+41 KYGNIKDSSLVLID
-55 TGGISLEE
+55 TGGISMEDT
-63 SDMSEAIK
+63 DMSEAIK
-71 SQTENAIQE
+71 KQTENAIE
-80 SDHIF
+80 EADSIF
-85 FIVDAIDGLLPL
+85 FIVDAIEGLLPL

-120 NNKIDSYSN
+120 NNKIEGYST
-129 EFDKLGFSESLKV
+129 EFDKLGFAETIRV
-142 SSAHNIGFS
+142 SAAHNIGLS
-151 ELKTILNELEDSDEI
+151 DIRTILNDFEDSQEVI
-166 NESYS
+166 ESS
-171 FTETLKISIIGRPN
+171 ISKDSLKISIIGRPN

-195 LGEDRVLVSP
+195 LGEERVLVSP
-205 ISGTTRDS
+205 ESGTTRDS
-213 IEVPYKSNSNEIT
+213 IEVPLKANSKEIT
-226 LIDTAGMRRKRSIKD
+226 LIDTAGMRRKRSIKE
-241 ETEKFSVSKSVEAI
+241 ETEKFSVSKSVESI
-255 KKANVVILLIDSSE
+255 KKANVVILLLDSSE
-269 NIVDQ
+269 DIVDQ

-299 DKEKKIVLENNINRK
+299 SKERKIELENNINRK
-314 IRFAQYLKPHFI
+314 IRFAQYLEPHFI

-342 EAYNTS
+342 KAYNTS

-354 SALNKIL
+354 SVLNKVL
-361 KDAVFNQQPS
+361 KEAVFNQQPS

-406 YTKYLENFFREK
+406 YTKYLENFFRNK
-418 LNLGETPLSIRYK
+418 LSLGETPLSILYK
-431 EQSNPFRN
+431 EQSNPFKN

>member
-26 KSAIVADSSGLTRDR
+26 KSAIVADFSGLTRDR
-41 QYGNVKNSSLVLID
+41 KYGNVKDSSLVLID
-55 TGGISLEE
+55 TGGISMED

-71 SQTENAIQE
+71 KQTENAIE
-80 SDHIF
+80 EADSIF
-85 FIVDAIDGLLPL
+85 FIVDAIEGLLPL

-120 NNKIDSYSN
+120 NNKIEAYST
-129 EFDKLGFSESLKV
+129 EFDELGFAETIRV
-142 SSAHNIGFS
+142 SAAHNIGLS
-151 ELKTILNELEDSDEI
+151 DIRATLNEFEDSEVIEPSISVD
-166 NESYS
+166 S
-171 FTETLKISIIGRPN
+171 LKISIIGRPN

-195 LGEDRVLVSP
+195 LGEERVLVSP
-205 ISGTTRDS
+205 ESGTTRDS
-213 IEVPYKSNSNEIT
+213 IEVPFKANSKEIT
-226 LIDTAGMRRKRSIKD
+226 LIDTAGMRRKRSIKE
-241 ETEKFSVSKSVEAI
+241 ETEKFSVSKSVESI
-255 KKANVVILLIDSSE
+255 KKANVVILLLDSSE
-269 NIVDQ
+269 DVVDQ

-299 DKEKKIVLENNINRK
+299 SKERKVELENNINRK
-314 IRFAQYLKPHFI
+314 IRFAQYLEPHFI

-333 VKKLLRKAE
+333 VKKLLSKAE
-342 EAYNTS
+342 KAYNTS

-354 SALNKIL
+354 SVLNKVL
-361 KDAVFNQQPS
+361 KEAVFNQQPS

-381 YVHAGGKNP
+381 YAHAGGKNP

-406 YTKYLENFFREK
+406 YTKYLENFFRNK
-418 LNLGETPLSIRYK
+418 LSLGETPLSILYK
-431 EQSNPFRN
+431 EQSNPFKN
-439 KPNKLTD
+439 KPNKLTE